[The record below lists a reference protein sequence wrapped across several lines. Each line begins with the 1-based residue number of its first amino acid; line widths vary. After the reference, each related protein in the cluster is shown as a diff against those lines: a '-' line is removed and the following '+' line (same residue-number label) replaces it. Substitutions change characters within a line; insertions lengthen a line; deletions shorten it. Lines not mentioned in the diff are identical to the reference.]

1 MTESGHPERRCIICR
16 ASQPAEQMLRLIVD
30 EDGQIWPDLL
40 HKLPG
45 RGAWHCMSEACLA
58 ATNDKRLQVLKR
70 DFSVALPQWNVL
82 SGRITHVLDAQLE
95 RMFTRIRRGVATGR
109 DAVMHRLWNNAPV
122 MLLLAGDAGDALTRQ
137 VQDAAEKRK
146 QAGHGY
152 TLVLVSDRDWLGR
165 MLGREQV
172 AVAALDSSALAEKLK
187 QYCVWFGRMKVSG

>member
-1 MTESGHPERRCIICR
+1 LTDCSHPERRCIICKQ
-16 ASQPAEQMLRLIVD
+16 SLPAAETLRLVVD
-30 EDGQIWPDLL
+30 AEGQIWPDLL

-58 ATNDKRLQVLKR
+58 ATNDKRLQVMKR
-70 DFSVALPQWNVL
+70 DFSIVLPQWNVL
-82 SGRITHVLDAQLE
+82 GDRIRHVLDVHLVQ
-95 RMFTRIRRGVATGR
+95 MFSRIRRGVATGR

-122 MLLLAGDAGDALTRQ
+122 MLLLAADAGDAITRQ
-137 VQDAAEKRK
+137 VQDAAEKRQ

-152 TLVLVSDRDWLGR
+152 TLVLVADRDWLGR

-172 AVAALDSSALAEKLK
+172 AVAALDSSAMAEKLK